1 MLANKEKGTMT
12 NEEMEDKLKW
22 VADSHVVQAELLDRL
37 DRKLGQLAEES
48 ADHHRRLDQLLS
60 GTDHLL
66 SASNHLLSAS
76 NHLVEVSEAQTQQLR
91 ELRETA
97 QNHERRLVGVEDRT
111 ALMLSA
117 LDRLFQRM
125 DAFIQG
131 LQKGDGHSPEAR

>member
-1 MLANKEKGTMT
+1 MT

-22 VADSHVVQAELLDRL
+22 VADSHVVQAQLLDRL

-48 ADHHRRLDQLLS
+48 ADHHRTLDRLLS

-66 SASNHLLSAS
+66 SASNHLLSATD
-76 NHLVEVSEAQTQQLR
+76 HLLRVTESHNQQLHQMA
-91 ELRETA
+91 EMA
-97 QNHERRLVGVEDRT
+97 HSHEARLVGVEDRT

-117 LDRLFQRM
+117 LNSLFQRM

-131 LQKGDGHSPEAR
+131 LQKGDGHSAGAH